1 MTKLKILDKK
11 SFTVGRRKV
20 TVRRQDVAD
29 DAKPHQVRVSAT
41 AKGVNVVQTSS
52 YGPGAV
58 GNADGYYSWF
68 DQDKAEELVKQLLR
82 FLGTK
87 KGGALV
93 EKEPAQ

>member
-11 SFTVGRRKV
+11 TFTVGRRKV

-41 AKGVNVVQTSS
+41 ARGVSVVQTTS

-58 GNADGYYSWF
+58 GNADGDYAWF
-68 DQDKAEELVKQLLR
+68 DQDKAEELVRQLLR

-87 KGGALV
+87 KGSALA
-93 EKEPAQ
+93 EKEPAK